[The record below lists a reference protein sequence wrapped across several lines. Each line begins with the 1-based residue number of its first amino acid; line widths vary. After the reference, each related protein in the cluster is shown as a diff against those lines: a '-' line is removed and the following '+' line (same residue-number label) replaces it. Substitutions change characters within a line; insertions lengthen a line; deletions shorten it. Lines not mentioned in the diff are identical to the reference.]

1 MNESRPNLV
10 DLPVLAHRV
19 AQLVLVDFVRLGFP
33 LGRERAL
40 GEHQNEVVGPVGRR
54 AMHRLQITVA
64 ALDRQRMEQR
74 AVHHR
79 VEPAVV
85 ATERGDIG
93 LHKTGRVQAALL
105 CGPISGSDG
114 CRREVDADHGI
125 AIGGQGQ

>member
-1 MNESRPNLV
+1 MNECRPNLV

-64 ALDRQRMEQR
+64 AVDRQRMEQR
-74 AVHHR
+74 TVPPYKLYVWPHPPPPSAWR
-79 VEPAVV
+79 
-85 ATERGDIG
+85 
-93 LHKTGRVQAALL
+93 
-105 CGPISGSDG
+105 CISD
-114 CRREVDADHGI
+114 RAWTRT
-125 AIGGQGQ
+125 AICWP